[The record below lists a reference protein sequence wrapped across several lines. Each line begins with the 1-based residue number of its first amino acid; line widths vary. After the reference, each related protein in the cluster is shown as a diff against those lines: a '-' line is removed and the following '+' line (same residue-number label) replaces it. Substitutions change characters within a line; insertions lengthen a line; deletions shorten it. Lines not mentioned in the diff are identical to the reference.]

1 MENNENISNK
11 EKRELEQE
19 NKKRE
24 YERQIKLKKLKK
36 SLPWI
41 LFIGLLVFIFTW
53 VISENKK
60 EQAVTIGNKVEIVG
74 RDHIDIDKEQT
85 TYNSNPPTSG
95 AHGESLPWGFY
106 EEEIK
111 DGNAVHNLEHGG
123 IWISY
128 KDLNGTEID
137 KLRVIAKNNP
147 GSVIVSPRASNDSKV
162 AVASWGRLLKMETID
177 EDKIREYIRKN
188 KNKSPER
195 LAR

>member
-24 YERQIKLKKLKK
+24 YERQIKLKKMKK